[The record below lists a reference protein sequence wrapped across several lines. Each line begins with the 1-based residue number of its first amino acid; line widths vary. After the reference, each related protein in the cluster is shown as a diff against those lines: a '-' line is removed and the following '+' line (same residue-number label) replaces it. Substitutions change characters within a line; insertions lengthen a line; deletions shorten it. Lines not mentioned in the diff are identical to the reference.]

1 MQGST
6 VQGKGG
12 MVNAGEYL
20 PGKRRHGKCRVV
32 PSRER
37 QSWQMKGSA
46 FQGNRGMSNVG

>member
-12 MVNAGEYL
+12 MVKAGEYL

-32 PSRER
+32 PSREIEA
-37 QSWQMKGSA
+37 WQMLGRTFPGK
-46 FQGNRGMSNVG
+46 RGTVNAG

>member
-12 MVNAGEYL
+12 MANTGQYL
-20 PGKRRHGKCRVV
+20 LVKGRHGKCRVI

-37 QSWQMKGSA
+37 DAW
-46 FQGNRGMSNVG
+46 